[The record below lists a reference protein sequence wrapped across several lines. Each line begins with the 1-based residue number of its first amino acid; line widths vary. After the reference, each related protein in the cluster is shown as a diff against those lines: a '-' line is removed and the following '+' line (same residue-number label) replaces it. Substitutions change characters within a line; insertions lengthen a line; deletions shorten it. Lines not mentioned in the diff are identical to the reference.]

1 MIMWRTSVRRYFK
14 WTFFAALAGPLSIV
28 LHEVGHA
35 LMALVLGYSDV
46 RITFHSV
53 DRIAPVDIQP
63 WERALTS
70 EAGPIA
76 SLIII
81 LLCCVIIR
89 IRRHSIPAKA
99 LGLVASAQF
108 VGGLIYIA
116 GAVFGAAPYT
126 DFDGARFAQYLNI
139 SIFFPALVESL
150 LLIGSWIFFVRLID
164 SSERKLAVL
173 GVVSGGALGIVIW
186 LTLLG
191 PLLLP

>member
-14 WTFFAALAGPLSIV
+14 WALFTALAGPLSIV

-35 LMALVLGYSDV
+35 LMALALGYSNV

-70 EAGPIA
+70 EAGPLA

-81 LLCCVIIR
+81 LLCCVIIL
-89 IRRHSIPAKA
+89 IRRQSILAKA

-108 VGGLIYIA
+108 VGGLIYVA
-116 GAVFGAAPYT
+116 GAAFGADPPT

-150 LLIGSWIFFVRLID
+150 LLIGSWIFFIRLID
-164 SSERKLAVL
+164 SSERKPAVL
-173 GVVSGGALGIVIW
+173 GVVSGGALGIFIW

>member
-1 MIMWRTSVRRYFK
+1 MIMWRTSVRRYVK
-14 WTFFAALAGPLSIV
+14 WASFATLAGPLSII

-35 LMALVLGYSDV
+35 LMALALGYSNV
-46 RITFHSV
+46 RISFHSV

-70 EAGPIA
+70 EAGPLA

-81 LLCCVIIR
+81 LLCCVIIL
-89 IRRHSIPAKA
+89 IRRHSIFAKA

-108 VGGLIYIA
+108 IGGLIYIA
-116 GAVFGAAPYT
+116 GTVFGADPPT
-126 DFDGARFAQYLNI
+126 NFDGARFAQYLNI
-139 SIFFPALVESL
+139 SIFFPALVEAL
-150 LLIGSWIFFVRLID
+150 LLIGSLIFFIRLID
-164 SSERKLAVL
+164 SSERKPAVL
-173 GVVSGGALGIVIW
+173 GIVSGGALGIVIW

>member
-81 LLCCVIIR
+81 LLCYVIIL

>member
-1 MIMWRTSVRRYFK
+1 MIMWRTSVRRYVK
-14 WTFFAALAGPLSIV
+14 WASFAALAGPLSII

-35 LMALVLGYSDV
+35 LMALALGYSNV

-70 EAGPIA
+70 EAGPLA

-81 LLCCVIIR
+81 LLCCVIIL
-89 IRRHSIPAKA
+89 IRRKSILVKA

-116 GAVFGAAPYT
+116 GTVFGADPPT
-126 DFDGARFAQYLNI
+126 NFDGARFAQYLNI
-139 SIFFPALVESL
+139 SIFFPALVEAL
-150 LLIGSWIFFVRLID
+150 LLIGSLIFFIRLID
-164 SSERKLAVL
+164 SSERKPAVL